1 MRRAFLTIAV
11 AALTASTPA
20 LAAPAQPALEKRVEG
35 RLDTQKKPMIRA
47 RGAAQG
53 TTEGGEPKAGGGTTP
68 WLPIVLGAVAI
79 AGIGVGLGTTGGA
92 PASP

>member
-1 MRRAFLTIAV
+1 MRRALLTIAA

-35 RLDTQKKPMIRA
+35 RIDTQKKPMIRA

-53 TTEGGEPKAGGGTTP
+53 TTEGGEPKAGGTTP
-68 WLPIVLGAVAI
+68 WLPIILGAAAI
-79 AGIGVGLGTTGGA
+79 IGIGVGLGTTGGA